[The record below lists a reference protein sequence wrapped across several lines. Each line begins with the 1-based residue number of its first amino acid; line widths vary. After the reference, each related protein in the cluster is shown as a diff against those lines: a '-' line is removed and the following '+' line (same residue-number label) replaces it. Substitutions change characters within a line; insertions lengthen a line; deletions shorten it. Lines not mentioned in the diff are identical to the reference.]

1 MAEAVT
7 HQIGEV
13 ADRIGLSLRPIRYYE
28 EVGLVT
34 PSGRTQGG
42 FRLYTDDDIER
53 LRLIKQMKPLD
64 FSLED
69 MRSLLTLLD
78 RLAAAD
84 PGDDQD
90 ELLDRLMFH
99 VEAVGQ
105 RCATLRAQLEIAEGL
120 AASLRATAE
129 QQRRRS

>member
-13 ADRIGLSLRPIRYYE
+13 AERVGLSLRTIRYYE
-28 EVGLVT
+28 EVGLVI

-42 FRLYTDDDIER
+42 FRLYTDGDIER
-53 LRLIKQMKPLD
+53 LRLIKQMKPLE

-78 RLAAAD
+78 QLAAAD
-84 PGDDQD
+84 PADDR
-90 ELLDRLMFH
+90 EALLDRLVFH
-99 VEAVGQ
+99 VEAVEQ

-120 AASLRATAE
+120 AASLRATV
-129 QQRRRS
+129 QRQRRS